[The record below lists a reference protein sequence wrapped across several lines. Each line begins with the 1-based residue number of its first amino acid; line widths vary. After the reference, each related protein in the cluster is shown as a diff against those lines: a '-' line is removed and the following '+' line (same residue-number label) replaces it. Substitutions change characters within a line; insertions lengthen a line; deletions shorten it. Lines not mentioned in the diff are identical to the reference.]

1 MGALQT
7 LVDYL
12 LGGVANGAV
21 IALIAVALVLTWRSS
36 RVINFAQVGQAMITS
51 FIALSVQQ
59 WTGSWVVALACALAA
74 GALIGIV
81 AYLLTLRPIRRL
93 DSSGAIIAT
102 FGLLI
107 ALQSLA
113 AMVWGGDLV
122 AYPQPFPASGL
133 ELGGR
138 IWPISVYDLVV
149 LAVAALLVIAL
160 TLFLTRTGT
169 GLAMRASAVS
179 PEVVRLSGIDVRK
192 TLALGWA
199 LAGVVGA
206 LAGVLIAPISSLSPN
221 SFDLLLIL
229 AFTAAVIGG
238 LDSLVGAVVFGIGTG
253 LLLAIVTGYSG
264 AEDAPLAAVLLL
276 ALNLI
281 VKPGGFF
288 SRSSS
293 REV

>member
-51 FIALSVQQ
+51 FIALTVQQ
-59 WTGSWVVALACALAA
+59 WTGSWLLALVIALVA
-74 GALIGIV
+74 GAILGLFV
-81 AYLLTLRPIRRL
+81 YLLTLRPIRRL

-102 FGLLI
+102 FGVLI
-107 ALQSLA
+107 ALQSAA
-113 AMVWGGDLV
+113 AMIWGGDLV
-122 AYPQPFPASGL
+122 AFPQPFPASGI
-133 ELGGR
+133 EVANR
-138 IWPISVYDLVV
+138 TWPISVYDLVV
-149 LAVAALLVIAL
+149 LAVAACLVIGL
-160 TLFLTRTGT
+160 TVFLTRTGV
-169 GLAMRASAVS
+169 GLAMRASAFR

-192 TLALGWA
+192 MLALGWA
-199 LAGVVGA
+199 MAGIVGA

-238 LDSLVGAVVFGIGTG
+238 LESLVGAVMFGIGTG
-253 LLLAIVTGYSG
+253 LLMALVTGYSG

-276 ALNLI
+276 ALNLAL
-281 VKPGGFF
+281 KPGGFF
-288 SRSSS
+288 SHSRS